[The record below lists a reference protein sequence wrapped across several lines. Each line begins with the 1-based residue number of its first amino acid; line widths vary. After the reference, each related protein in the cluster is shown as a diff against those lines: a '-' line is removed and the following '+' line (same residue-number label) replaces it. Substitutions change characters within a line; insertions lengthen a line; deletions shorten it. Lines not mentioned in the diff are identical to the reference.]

1 MQMDNRILDDLARVA
16 SSAFGAAGGV
26 KGEFET
32 ILRRQFERILD
43 GLDMVSRDEFDA
55 VKEMAANARSAQEA
69 LEKRVLDLEKK
80 LGIKTPA
87 KAKSKTKSR
96 TGAKKKTQAK
106 KRAKKKSPG
115 KGKRG

>member
-1 MQMDNRILDDLARVA
+1 MQMDNQILDDLARVA

-55 VKEMAANARSAQEA
+55 VKEIAAKAREEQEA
-69 LEKRVLDLEKK
+69 LTARVEQLEKA
-80 LGIKTPA
+80 LEA
-87 KAKSKTKSR
+87 EDSKD
-96 TGAKKKTQAK
+96 
-106 KRAKKKSPG
+106 
-115 KGKRG
+115 